1 MPHPNEI
8 VLRQTPGRD
17 ATATEIARS
26 RGEFRRRPHVNDE
39 SVAVAP
45 VAVAQARPVR
55 ETRATGR
62 QDYGRSRLYH

>member
-26 RGEFRRRPHVNDE
+26 RGEFRRRPHVSDE
-39 SVAVAP
+39 SVAAAA
-45 VAVAQARPVR
+45 VAVAP
-55 ETRATGR
+55 GPP
-62 QDYGRSRLYH
+62 GP